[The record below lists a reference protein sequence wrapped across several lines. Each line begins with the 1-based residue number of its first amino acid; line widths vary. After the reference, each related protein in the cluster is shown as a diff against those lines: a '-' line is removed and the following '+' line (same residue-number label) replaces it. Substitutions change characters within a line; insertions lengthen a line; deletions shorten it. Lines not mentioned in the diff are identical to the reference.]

1 VRRRHC
7 SGLVPERR
15 ARLTLGPKDARDLP
29 LRRPI
34 NFGTEGHGRL
44 TRDPQLQRARAQVRL
59 PSTGRRPFMATAAMK
74 VAIGKAH
81 SKGSRIRQRGPPQ
94 TYSVCTSITLSAETH
109 HFTNAFLGG
118 LRVSPRVPNRVPRRL
133 ISQCIQYLILAS
145 AHCRLPRTHL
155 MRPSLW
161 SRPPSVRTAPVLRRS
176 SMGLRTLVRSHIWL
190 AAGAALRSL
199 WCWPRLASYAAPRS
213 HPKMRLASPVA
224 KPSWLAAK
232 LSSAQSAPR
241 RPRT

>member
-1 VRRRHC
+1 MRRRHC

-15 ARLTLGPKDARDLP
+15 ARLTLGPRDARDLP
-29 LRRPI
+29 LRRPTS
-34 NFGTEGHGRL
+34 FGTEGHGRL
-44 TRDPQLQRARAQVRL
+44 ARDPQLQRARAQVRS
-59 PSTGRRPFMATAAMK
+59 PSTGRRPLMATAAIK

-81 SKGSRIRQRGPPQ
+81 SKGSRVRQRGPLSLLPVLQ
-94 TYSVCTSITLSAETH
+94 VRLSAETH
-109 HFTNAFLGG
+109 HFTNAIFGG

-190 AAGAALRSL
+190 AAGAALRSS

-224 KPSWLAAK
+224 KPSWPAAK
-232 LSSAQSAPR
+232 LSSAPR